1 LEIAGIVFL
10 EQNKLGK
17 ARRYMMV
24 YMMVMQFFFTSIG
37 TAVLGYWIGT
47 RINNGS
53 SLPTV
58 LAGVGLGLGVLF
70 GFYIL
75 IQFVRSE
82 ERYERSSRH

>member
-1 LEIAGIVFL
+1 MGIVYL
-10 EQNKLGK
+10 ERNKWSK

-24 YMMVMQFFFTSIG
+24 YMMVMQFFFTSAGSAI
-37 TAVLGYWIGT
+37 LGYWIGT
-47 RINNGS
+47 KINKGS
-53 SLPTV
+53 ALPTV
-58 LAGVGLGLGVLF
+58 LTGVGLGIGVIF

>member
-1 LEIAGIVFL
+1 
-10 EQNKLGK
+10 
-17 ARRYMMV
+17 MMV
-24 YMMVMQFFFTSIG
+24 YMMVMQFFFTSVG

-47 RINNGS
+47 RINKDS

-58 LAGVGLGLGVLF
+58 LAGVGLGIGVIF

-82 ERYERSSRH
+82 ERYERSSRN